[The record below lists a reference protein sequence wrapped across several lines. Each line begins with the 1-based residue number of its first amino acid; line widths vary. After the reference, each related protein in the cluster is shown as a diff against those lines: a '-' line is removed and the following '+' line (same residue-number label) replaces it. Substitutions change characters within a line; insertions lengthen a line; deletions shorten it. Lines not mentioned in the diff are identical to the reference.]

1 MRLIDI
7 GFFSMISAP
16 NCSIINPS
24 SFRVFLLEYLT
35 KKLKD
40 DLNSERDL
48 ISLFVLGPTAISGHR
63 LYIDLFCL
71 AFK

>member
-1 MRLIDI
+1 MRLIVI
-7 GFFSMISAP
+7 GFF
-16 NCSIINPS
+16 NDLS
-24 SFRVFLLEYLT
+24 SQLFDNKYKFFLRFLLEYLT